1 MGTLC
6 KNKLYS
12 LLSFLP
18 QAESQDFLAK
28 SSSKECGSLSS
39 LPKTVLWKR
48 FNKQLTAG
56 GRDWEERGAPQ
67 GHQDVRAFHIYI
79 YTHKTSKALYCC
91 VKSVYIA
98 KALINIVH
106 IFIYK
111 NTYRQ

>member
-1 MGTLC
+1 MGALC
-6 KNKLYS
+6 QNKFYS

-18 QAESQDFLAK
+18 QAESQDFLPK

-67 GHQDVRAFHIYI
+67 GHQDVRASRI
-79 YTHKTSKALYCC
+79 YTHKRSKALYWC

-98 KALINIVH
+98 KALINI
-106 IFIYK
+106 IYISLY
-111 NTYRQ
+111 T

>member
-6 KNKLYS
+6 QNKLYS

-28 SSSKECGSLSS
+28 SSSNECGSLSS

-56 GRDWEERGAPQ
+56 GRDWEERGGPS
-67 GHQDVRAFHIYI
+67 GSPRCEGLSHIYI
-79 YTHKTSKALYCC
+79 YTHKTCF
-91 VKSVYIA
+91 IA
-98 KALINIVH
+98 MLKVFTLQKH
-106 IFIYK
+106 
-111 NTYRQ
+111 